1 MGQLG
6 LATVV
11 VGVEVEI
18 RVQVVHVQVGAGGVE
33 GFAAARRARTG
44 AARQQVGVGQRRL
57 GHARHLCAPSRI
69 GWSVT
74 DVPLMAAKGK
84 RKRNDEPKRS
94 LRRRGGRGRP
104 TSWSAWTAARR
115 RRRWP
120 AARRPATAD
129 RPRGRPAPRSAPADW
144 LPASTCRRRRTF
156 SVGGPTR
163 STDRAV
169 SRTHCT
175 NARRTFSFRNP
186 PINLSQSETD
196 SECAKTQ

>member
-1 MGQLG
+1 MSRSEPAALKALPPRDGPEPAPPGSRSALDSDAS
-6 LATVV
+6 ATPD
-11 VGVEVEI
+11 
-18 RVQVVHVQVGAGGVE
+18 
-33 GFAAARRARTG
+33 T
-44 AARQQVGVGQRRL
+44 
-57 GHARHLCAPSRI
+57 CAPSRI